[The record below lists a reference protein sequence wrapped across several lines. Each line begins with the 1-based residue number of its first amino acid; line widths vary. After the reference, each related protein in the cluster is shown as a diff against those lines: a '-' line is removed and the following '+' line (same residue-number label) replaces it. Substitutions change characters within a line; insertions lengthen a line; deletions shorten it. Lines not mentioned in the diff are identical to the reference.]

1 MLTWM
6 ESVNGFFLIC
16 FYEWNMWMFSW
27 WFVFMNGICECVLL
41 RLFIKM
47 KFSDDLLAVYLFEWN
62 MWMFFFIVVYT
73 NGIALLLYLNTE
85 PIFWPAF
92 VIIIIFH
99 TFLFQFVFII
109 YISTYWFISTMV
121 NDDVIV
127 FIIIPIRWFSKYR
140 NVLY

>member
-1 MLTWM
+1 MNGICEWFLSDLFLWM
-6 ESVNGFFLIC
+6 EYVNVFLMVC
-16 FYEWNMWMFSW
+16 FYEWNLWMCSSSFVYKNEIFG
-27 WFVFMNGICECVLL
+27 WFVSRLL
-41 RLFIKM
+41 IRM
-47 KFSDDLLAVYLFEWN
+47 EYVN
-62 MWMFFFIVVYT
+62 VFFIVVYT

-99 TFLFQFVFII
+99 TFLFHFVFII